1 MAGTGNLLLKRGTNM
16 PYNTGQDNIADDTDP
31 KVLLKCMPAAQVV
44 GLSPYYTQF
53 ADAPQYVGTASVDL
67 PNRLWLGMDGYS
79 TTNPESGGEVN
90 DESFRAV
97 YPTTG
102 NITIN
107 QTTSYTRPL
116 WVGAEIRASKAVK
129 EDNNSANGIVILKA
143 NWDKPSDYILV
154 TQKAISV
161 MPLRVWETT
170 GDGQF
175 SDTEYLDF
183 SAWNGTTEGSIN
195 TNTKLLFPDATG
207 FNSDGVPAFDTY
219 LKLSNVTTVGSG
231 SLAVKKLRL
240 VWGSLAASF
249 NDYVTGSA
257 NIALLGEDGAVKGS
271 QTFQSKLVVEQELE
285 VNGYTSEGITYGA
298 KITSQAEDAYLFNE
312 NVLDLSIGGG
322 ASVISIGNPS
332 SDSCTVTVYDE
343 LIVTGNLEANSID
356 GGNF

>member
-1 MAGTGNLLLKRGTNM
+1 MAGTGNLLLKRGTIM
-16 PYNTGQDNIADDTDP
+16 PYNTAQDNAVNDNDT
-31 KVLLKCMPAAQVV
+31 KVLLKGMPAAQVV

-53 ADAPQYVGTASVDL
+53 ANAPQYVGTASVDL
-67 PNRLWLGMDGYS
+67 PNRLWLGMDGYT

-102 NITIN
+102 AITIN

-129 EDNNSANGIVILKA
+129 EDNVANNGIVILKA

-154 TQKAISV
+154 TQKAISA

-170 GDGQF
+170 ADGTF
-175 SDTEYLDF
+175 TDTEYLDF

-195 TNTKLLFPDATG
+195 TNTKLLFPDASG
-207 FNSDGVPAFDTY
+207 ISDGVPTFDTY

-231 SLAVKKLRL
+231 SLTVKKLSL

-249 NDYVTGSA
+249 NDYVTGST

-285 VNGYTSEGITYGA
+285 VNGYTSESITYGA
-298 KITSQAEDAYLFNE
+298 KITSQAQDAYLFNE
-312 NVLDLSIGGG
+312 NVLDLSIGGD
-322 ASVISIGNPS
+322 ASVISIGNPNT
-332 SDSCTVTVYDE
+332 DSCTVTVYDE